1 MNIMVI
7 AAHPDDEVLGVGGTV
22 FKHVDMGDIV
32 NCLIVGE
39 GITSRYDKR
48 TETPKQELIDL
59 KNKSKKSANILGYN
73 TVDFFD
79 LPDNRFDS
87 IDLLD
92 IVKKIEYKI
101 TALKPEIIY
110 THHYGDL
117 NIDHQITAKSV
128 LTACRPLPER
138 SVNKILSFDT
148 ASATGWNF
156 NSNLF
161 KPTIFNDISKSIEKK
176 LDAMSIYDSE
186 VFEYPHPRSLKAL
199 ENRAAFWGSQVGLKY
214 AEPFELIRQIIR

>member
-22 FKHVDMGDIV
+22 INHVKMGDTV
-32 NCLIVGE
+32 DCLIIGE

-48 TETPKQELIDL
+48 AEAPKKELIDL
-59 KNKSKKSANILGYN
+59 KNKSKKSANIIGYN
-73 TVDFFD
+73 SVEFFD

-101 TALKPEIIY
+101 KTFKPEIVY
-110 THHYGDL
+110 THHYNDL

-128 LTACRPLPER
+128 LTACRPLPN
-138 SVNKILSFDT
+138 STVNKILCFDT

-156 NSNLF
+156 NSNMF
-161 KPTIFNDISKSIEKK
+161 KPTIFNDITESIEKK

-186 VFEYPHPRSLKAL
+186 VFEFPHTRSLQSLK
-199 ENRAAFWGSQVGLKY
+199 NRASFWGSHVGLKY
-214 AEPFELIRQIIR
+214 AEPFELIRQIVR

>member
-79 LPDNRFDS
+79 LPDNQ
-87 IDLLD
+87 
-92 IVKKIEYKI
+92 
-101 TALKPEIIY
+101 
-110 THHYGDL
+110 H
-117 NIDHQITAKSV
+117 
-128 LTACRPLPER
+128 
-138 SVNKILSFDT
+138 
-148 ASATGWNF
+148 
-156 NSNLF
+156 
-161 KPTIFNDISKSIEKK
+161 KSIM
-176 LDAMSIYDSE
+176 L
-186 VFEYPHPRSLKAL
+186 
-199 ENRAAFWGSQVGLKY
+199 
-214 AEPFELIRQIIR
+214 